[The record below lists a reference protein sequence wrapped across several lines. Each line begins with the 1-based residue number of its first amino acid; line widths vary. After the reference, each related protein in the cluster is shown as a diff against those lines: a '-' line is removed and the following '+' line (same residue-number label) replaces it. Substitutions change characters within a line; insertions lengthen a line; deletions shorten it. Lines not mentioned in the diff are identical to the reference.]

1 MNPFKL
7 YISIII
13 LFLSGGA
20 GLLQLQ
26 ASGEK
31 DMYVL
36 KDLRGAWKFT
46 IGDQQAWAN
55 PYYNDSDWEM
65 LRVPGAWE
73 DQGFHGYNGYA
84 WYRKTFTTTIPNNV
98 DLYLVMGYI
107 DDVDEVYLNGELI
120 GFSGEFPPAYQT
132 AYKAYRVYPVPR
144 SLLRRN
150 GENVI
155 AVRIYDALIS
165 GGILS
170 GPIGLYAKREAMPL
184 EVNLAGPWE
193 FRLGDDAPWQD
204 DDADLQSWNRIMVP
218 GSWENAGF
226 HDYDGYA
233 WYRKSFRLTRDQAS
247 RDLILMLG
255 KIDDVDQVFI
265 NGKFIGAT
273 GLEDYGPVREN
284 DDESWQKVRAYR
296 IPAYMLDPGDVHTI
310 SVRVY
315 DWMVDGGIYEGR
327 IGIVPH
333 SIYKQFFKG

>member
-1 MNPFKL
+1 MNDFKQ
-7 YISIII
+7 YTAAIII
-13 LFLSGGA
+13 FITSVLGIS
-20 GLLQLQ
+20 QVQ
-26 ASGEK
+26 ASGD

-36 KDLRGAWKFT
+36 QDLRGPWKFT
-46 IGDQQAWAN
+46 IGDQQAWAD
-55 PYYNDSDWEM
+55 PYYNDADWEM
-65 LRVPGAWE
+65 LQVPGAWE

-84 WYRKTFTTTIPNNV
+84 WYRKSFRTTVPNNA

-107 DDVDEVYLNGELI
+107 DDIDEVYLNGELI
-120 GFSGEFPPAYQT
+120 GFSGDFPPAYQT

-144 SLLRRN
+144 SLIHQH

-155 AVRIYDALIS
+155 SVRVYDHLIA

-193 FRLGDDAPWQD
+193 FRLGDDAPWED
-204 DDADLQSWNRIMVP
+204 DDADLQDWNRIMVP
-218 GSWENAGF
+218 GSWENAGY

-233 WYRKSFRLTRDQAS
+233 WYRKSFRLTRDQVS
-247 RDLILMLG
+247 KDLILMLG

-273 GLEDYGPVREN
+273 GLEDYGPIEEN
-284 DDESWQKVRAYR
+284 DSDSYRKTRAYR
-296 IPAYMLDPGDVHTI
+296 IPAYMLDPNEVHTI
-310 SVRVY
+310 TIRVF
-315 DWMVDGGIYEGR
+315 DWTLDGGMYEGR
-327 IGIVPH
+327 IGLVPH